1 MLVQGVARVAI
12 VDFDVHHGNG
22 TEEVVRN
29 LRPSRRCPHRA
40 SCSASYPLAPPLFCR
55 CQHRA

>member
-1 MLVQGVARVAI
+1 MAI

-29 LRPSRRCPHRA
+29 LRPSRRCPHRLLVA
-40 SCSASYPLAPPLFCR
+40 ALVAALVTR
-55 CQHRA
+55 